1 MIKREN
7 STYAFYLVLYKIVEK
22 IYNNY
27 KIKEVILMEN
37 KKEKLTAEQT
47 LLKALKNPFDPKF
60 VKYRVG
66 ATSKDKKKGIAL
78 FYIDS
83 REVQKRLDDV
93 CGIDG
98 WQCKMTPSEKG
109 VICELSIR
117 MPNGTWITKTDG
129 GEYTE
134 KVTPFKGGCS
144 DALKRAAVQ
153 FGIGRYLYYI
163 PNKWYP
169 LNEYKTFETIP
180 ELPDFANPY
189 KVDDWEEVAIKQYCQ
204 TDDVNLDN
212 VDFTDYEAEQILT
225 TSSSRKAELIAKMK
239 AKKQ

>member
-1 MIKREN
+1 MK
-7 STYAFYLVLYKIVEK
+7 EK
-22 IYNNY
+22 E
-27 KIKEVILMEN
+27 KQ
-37 KKEKLTAEQT
+37 EKLTAEQA

-93 CGIDG
+93 CGING
-98 WQCKMTPSEKG
+98 WQCKMTPYEKG
-109 VICELSIR
+109 VVCELSIR
-117 MPNGTWITKTDG
+117 MPDGTWITKSDG

-163 PNKWYP
+163 PNQWYP
-169 LNEYKTFETIP
+169 LTEFKTFATEP
-180 ELPDFANPY
+180 KLPDFANPY
-189 KVDDWEEVAIKQYCQ
+189 KTEDWEKMAIEQYYPEL
-204 TDDVNLDN
+204 DVDLNNL
-212 VDFTDYEAEQILT
+212 DFTDSEAEQIIKD
-225 TSSSRKAELIAKMK
+225 SSNRKAELIARMK
-239 AKKQ
+239 AKQND